1 MGIKRKYRFV
11 LVDRRS
17 SILATIISNPNL
29 TTSVDAARKIATT
42 LKATQP
48 LVRYFDPYG
57 GFSRIGRVIASH
69 AMTRG
74 RRKGTVVLTI
84 ATMPNGQVIRNSD
97 QVELVK

>member
-1 MGIKRKYRFV
+1 MGIKRKHRRV

-17 SILATIISNPNL
+17 SVLATILSNRNL

-42 LKATQP
+42 LKATHP

-74 RRKGTVVLTI
+74 KRKGTILLTI
-84 ATMPNGQVIRNSD
+84 ATMPNGQVIRNSNE
-97 QVELVK
+97 VELVK